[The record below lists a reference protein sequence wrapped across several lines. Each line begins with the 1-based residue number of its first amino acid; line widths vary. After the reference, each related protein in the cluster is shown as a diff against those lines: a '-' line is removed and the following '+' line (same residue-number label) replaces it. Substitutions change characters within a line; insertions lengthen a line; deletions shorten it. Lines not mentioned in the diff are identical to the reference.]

1 MNAYG
6 IKIMTIKQPMIKVES
21 DRGRVYMDKDTK
33 QFKQSKNY
41 IYLVPQLVSS
51 VGLTNAQKRDRE
63 IMRELTPVVKLSPK
77 QHILNNANLI

>member
-33 QFKQSKNY
+33 
-41 IYLVPQLVSS
+41 
-51 VGLTNAQKRDRE
+51 
-63 IMRELTPVVKLSPK
+63 
-77 QHILNNANLI
+77 